1 MTASKI
7 KSVAGRP
14 LPRVFLAVVIAVLSI
29 FGSGMPA
36 AAQDDGDGG
45 DGGESTESISGT
57 LQTRDEAGER
67 VFVEGVTFIVF
78 DAEGNEVGS
87 AVTDAEGVWSVGLP
101 SSGVYSVQLDESTLG
116 EGLSLRNPERNPL
129 TDVDVQP
136 NTNKATLFPLG
147 ERAASTSSTLKI
159 AQLLVDGIKLGLI
172 IAMCS
177 IGLSLIFGTTGLTNF
192 AHGESVTFGA
202 LIAFMFH
209 MVYGAAADF
218 EFFGLFKIWS
228 NGRLFGVPGTNS
240 LIFAGIVAVI
250 LSGVSGWLFNEYVW
264 KRLRNRGAS
273 LISALVVSIGLS
285 IFFRYVFLFQFGGRA
300 RFYRDYQIQSQISF
314 KYFAVAPKDIFIIF
328 FSIFVLI
335 CVGLALQKTRA
346 GKAMRAV
353 ADNRDLAESSGI
365 DVESVIKWVWIAGS
379 GLAGLGGVLFGMTEN
394 VNWQLGFG
402 LLLLMFAGVTLGG
415 LGTAYGALFGSLLV
429 GIFIQVITWPEWF
442 PNDMKNVG
450 ALAALVIILL
460 VRPQGLL
467 GRSERIG

>member
-1 MTASKI
+1 VPSSKSANGRFI
-7 KSVAGRP
+7 GLRIVVAA
-14 LPRVFLAVVIAVLSI
+14 LITVFGVSA
-29 FGSGMPA
+29 FGVSA
-36 AAQDDGDGG
+36 NAQDDGGGG
-45 DGGESTESISGT
+45 DADSTESIGGT
-57 LQTRDEAGER
+57 IRARDDAGDRIGLEA
-67 VFVEGVTFIVF
+67 VSFTVF
-78 DAEGNEVGS
+78 DESGNEVGS
-87 AVTDAEGVWSVGLP
+87 GVSNADGDWRVPLA
-101 SSGVYSVQLDESTLG
+101 SSGIYSVELDVSTLG
-116 EGLSLRNPERNPL
+116 EGLSLRNPDSNPL
-129 TDVDVQP
+129 TEIEVQP
-136 NTNKATLFPLG
+136 NTDKNVIFPLG
-147 ERAASTSSTLKI
+147 DRQVAEDSTVKWI
-159 AQLLVDGIKLGLI
+159 QLTVDGIKLGLI

-202 LIAFMFH
+202 MIAFMFH

-218 EFFGLFKIWS
+218 EFFGLFNVWS

-240 LIFAGIVAVI
+240 LIFAGLVAVI
-250 LSGVSGWLFNEYVW
+250 LSGISGWLFNEFVW

-285 IFFRYVFLFQFGGRA
+285 IFFRYIFLFQFQGRA
-300 RFYRDYQIQSQISF
+300 RFYRDFQIQSTIDF
-314 KYFAVAPKDIFIIF
+314 RFFTLAPKDLFIIV
-328 FSIFVLI
+328 FSIAVLV
-335 CVGLALQKTRA
+335 CVGLALQTTRA

-379 GLAGLGGVLFGMTEN
+379 ALAGLGGVLFGMTEN
-394 VNWQLGFG
+394 INWEMGFR

-415 LGTAYGALFGSLLV
+415 LGTAYGALFGSLLA
-429 GIFIQVITWPEWF
+429 GIFIQLITWPEWF
-442 PNDMKNVG
+442 PSDMKNVG